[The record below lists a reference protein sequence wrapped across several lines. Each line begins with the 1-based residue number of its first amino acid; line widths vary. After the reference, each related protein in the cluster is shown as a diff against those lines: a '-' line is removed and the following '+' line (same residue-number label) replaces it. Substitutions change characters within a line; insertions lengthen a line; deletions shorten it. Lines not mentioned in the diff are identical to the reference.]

1 MDSSLYEA
9 DALAW
14 SEQQGGLLRRIAE
27 GERLNAAF
35 DWPNVIEEIE
45 SMGRSELRS
54 CGGSMRQAMF
64 HLLKLHAWPGSQAAD
79 HWRSEVFVFLDL
91 AQRAFTP
98 SMRQR
103 ISLADEYCG
112 ALRLARFAMR
122 EIEVPARPLPEAC
135 PFTLDGFLDSEPTA
149 LLARLDEL
157 PNDVTVASVNMLR
170 S

>member
-1 MDSSLYEA
+1 MDGTAAGMASSLYDL

-27 GERLNAAF
+27 GERLNAAV

-45 SMGRSELRS
+45 AMGRSELRS
-54 CGGSMRQAMF
+54 CGSSLRQAMV
-64 HLLKLHAWPGSQAAD
+64 HLLKLRAWPGSQAAE

-98 SMRQR
+98 SMRRR
-103 ISLADEYCG
+103 INLDDEYRA

-122 EIEVPARPLPEAC
+122 EIETPARPLPDAC
-135 PFTLDGFLDSEPTA
+135 PFTLDELLTGEPAT
-149 LLARLDEL
+149 LLARLHDL
-157 PNDVTVASVNMLR
+157 PAQGT
-170 S
+170 